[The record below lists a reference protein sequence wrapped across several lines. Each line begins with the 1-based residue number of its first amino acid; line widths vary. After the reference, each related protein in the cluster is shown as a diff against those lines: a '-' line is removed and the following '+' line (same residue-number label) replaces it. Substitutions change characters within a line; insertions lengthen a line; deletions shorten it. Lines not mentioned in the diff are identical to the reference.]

1 MSSIPASNLHLI
13 HISPIHQLGQY
24 SVQRYV
30 EVEVCVESGVD
41 GGGGGSG
48 MPHPTLSIY
57 LPLSLPLSHFLSLSL
72 TSSPSL
78 SLTHTHTPSHCSLC
92 SSLVGIMC
100 GKFTMQCLG
109 VVKRLLQDNVCNIT
123 LRLYTTLSNIR
134 TTYAHLPLQGIQCVQ
149 SHT

>member
-1 MSSIPASNLHLI
+1 M
-13 HISPIHQLGQY
+13 
-24 SVQRYV
+24 
-30 EVEVCVESGVD
+30 EVCVESGVD

-134 TTYAHLPLQGIQCVQ
+134 TTYAHLPLQGIQCV
-149 SHT
+149 